1 LSANVPREWVIRDPV
16 HGYIEPSPQEIDI
29 IDQIVFQRLRG
40 IKQLANTFLVFPGAT
55 HTRFEHSYGTMH
67 MANMMALK
75 IDSISRDA
83 DRRRRIRL
91 AALVHDVGHG
101 PFSHVSEDIVSRVL
115 KKEKFGNIEIARDA
129 LELNEGIRTAL
140 GGDVDSVLE
149 LLGTP
154 KKATVD
160 HDILDSDLDA
170 DKLDYLSR
178 DSQYAG
184 VAYGYPDTLRILYT
198 LREIPNADGS
208 ESNLGISLKGK
219 EAVEGLRIARY
230 HMHSVVYN
238 HKVRRI
244 ADAMVVKAVMA
255 AIENKT
261 LDSNYFDYRK
271 GDRDFLDKYFSLDDR
286 NLMDQVI
293 RGGGAPA
300 QMMEHLRQRKLL
312 KKAYEKD
319 MSEFKGPTKD
329 RIVRMDPQ
337 RIGELE
343 GRVASEAGVDAL
355 AVIIDK
361 QSIENPTFK
370 APAGLPEP
378 RRILVDTKPHPMYL
392 DEMPGLWSSEVKF
405 MQKLWVFSGADTKD
419 RVGEIAGRI
428 FESL

>member
-1 LSANVPREWVIRDPV
+1 
-16 HGYIEPSPQEIDI
+16 
-29 IDQIVFQRLRG
+29 
-40 IKQLANTFLVFPGAT
+40 
-55 HTRFEHSYGTMH
+55 M
-67 MANMMALK
+67 
-75 IDSISRDA
+75 
-83 DRRRRIRL
+83 RRIRL
-91 AALVHDVGHG
+91 AALVHDLGHG

-115 KKEKFGNIEIARDA
+115 KKEKFSNVEIARDA
-129 LELNEGIRTAL
+129 LQLNEGIRTAL
-140 GGDVDSVLE
+140 AGDVDSVME
-149 LLGTP
+149 LLGNP
-154 KKATVD
+154 KKASVD

-198 LREIPNADGS
+198 LREIPNADKS
-208 ESNLGISLKGK
+208 ESNLGISSKGK

-244 ADAMVVKAVMA
+244 ADAMVVKAVIA
-255 AIENKT
+255 AIDAKT

-271 GDRDFLDKYFSLDDR
+271 NDSDFLKKYFSLDDR
-286 NLMDQVI
+286 HLMDQVVT
-293 RGGGAPA
+293 GGGAPA
-300 QMMEHLRQRKLL
+300 KIIERLRQRRLF

-329 RIVRMDPQ
+329 RIARMDPQ

-343 GRVASEAGVDAL
+343 TRVASEAGVDPL
-355 AVIIDK
+355 SVIIDK

-378 RRILVDTKPHPMYL
+378 RRILVDTRPHPMYL

-405 MQKLWVFSGADTKD
+405 MQKLWVFSEAEAKN
-419 RVGEIAGRI
+419 RVEDIAGRI